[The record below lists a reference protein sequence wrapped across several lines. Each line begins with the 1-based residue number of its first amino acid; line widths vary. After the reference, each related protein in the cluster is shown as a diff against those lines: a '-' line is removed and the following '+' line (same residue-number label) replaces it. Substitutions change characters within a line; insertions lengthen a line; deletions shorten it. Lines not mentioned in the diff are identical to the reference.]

1 MNARR
6 SSRSDFEAPRPS
18 PTPRAEV
25 RAKVKELLGKS
36 KAFARLSPD
45 QRQQVARDTALV
57 ADALVGKTGP
67 DMQSATPRAMDAPYI
82 MPAGGDQSTAE
93 TDPTARTPF
102 QAGAAREGAAVAGEF
117 LKQVNFVDFVSGL
130 IDGVFHSIV
139 TSSIEQ
145 MQAYSKMVADVAK
158 SLDQFRDENTTE
170 DDGKDHLMEQFPD
183 VFDMGMDD
191 FSDSKKPVLKLR
203 DDVDQ
208 DSALKRVQNS
218 LGGYADGNIDSID
231 VSDPEAQAKLI
242 KAARSHIAT
251 ARQQLLA
258 TMVLMGLNRIVVTT
272 GKISAKIMYDF
283 NASSQRHTSRVAQN
297 MKYARDMFGNLQ
309 TVTSVEGDNSSD
321 DTSGS
326 DSSNTGYQSGQTG
339 YTGTYDADYYTKGK
353 YKYAQKPVM
362 TAMSIAQ
369 EAQEDVLTARANL
382 AGNVEVNFKSDYLP
396 LDKMATPEMMAAIQ
410 MRSRPVDA
418 NRPIYSAAPA
428 GQAQPQPGAPP
439 PAAPPP
445 LAAPP
450 QAARTGV

>member
-6 SSRSDFEAPRPS
+6 TSQSDSKAPRPPS
-18 PTPRAEV
+18 KPRPEV
-25 RAKVKELLGKS
+25 RAKVKELLSKS
-36 KAFARLSPD
+36 KAFANLSPD

-57 ADALVGKTGP
+57 ADALVGRTGP
-67 DMQSATPRAMDAPYI
+67 DMESAMSSPMDAPY
-82 MPAGGDQSTAE
+82 MAGGGNQGTAD
-93 TDPTARTPF
+93 TDATAPTPF
-102 QAGAAREGAAVAGEF
+102 QAGAVREGAAVAGEF

-218 LGGYADGNIDSID
+218 LGGYAEGGIDSID

-242 KAARSHIAT
+242 TAARSHIAT

-297 MKYARDMFGNLQ
+297 LKYARDMYGNLQ
-309 TVTSVEGDNSSD
+309 TVTSIENDNSGD
-321 DTSGS
+321 DTGTDSS
-326 DSSNTGYQSGQTG
+326 DSTDSSYQSGQTG

-362 TAMSIAQ
+362 TAMSVAQ
-369 EAQEDVLTARANL
+369 EAQDDVLTARASL

-410 MRSRPVDA
+410 MRSKPVDA

-428 GQAQPQPGAPP
+428 GQAQPQPAAT

-445 LAAPP
+445 QAAPP
-450 QAARTGV
+450 QPVRTGV